1 MPSPP
6 PPRKPLPSFFGLL
19 YANSCKSA
27 VPTVYYAIFALYEP
41 FLCIAGMLGAFI
53 DPVKVCIPQCT
64 ILSSADRFRFTR
76 RILSRLIT

>member
-1 MPSPP
+1 MPSP

-41 FLCIAGMLGAFI
+41 FLCIVGMLGAFI
-53 DPVKVCIPQCT
+53 DPVKVCILQCA

-76 RILSRLIT
+76 RILSRLTT